1 MLLLNVCPGNGRAIT
16 VPSTTVL
23 DSDHRKFEKASLTNT
38 EIQRTHRG
46 SSKII
51 SKDCKTGYKE
61 I

>member
-1 MLLLNVCPGNGRAIT
+1 MLLLHVCLGNGIAIT

-23 DSDHRKFEKASLTNT
+23 DSDNRKFDKASLTNT

-46 SSKII
+46 SSEII

>member
-1 MLLLNVCPGNGRAIT
+1 MLLLNVCLGNGRAIT

-23 DSDHRKFEKASLTNT
+23 DSDHTRFEKASLTNT